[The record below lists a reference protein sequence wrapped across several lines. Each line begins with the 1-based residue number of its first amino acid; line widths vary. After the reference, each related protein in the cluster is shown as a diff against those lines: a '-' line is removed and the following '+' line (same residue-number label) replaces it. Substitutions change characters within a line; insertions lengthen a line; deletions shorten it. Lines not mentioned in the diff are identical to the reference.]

1 MVSRTELATKNV
13 IATLIVSILVF
24 PLQFINRYY
33 MVHYLGVTYL
43 GVTSLYSN
51 ILSVLSLADLGIGT
65 AIVFMMYKPLAKKDK
80 EKITILM
87 RYYRSVYRIIAGIIF
102 ILGIVVVPFL
112 KYFLH
117 DSVSYPHVYI
127 IFFVYLL
134 GTVTSYLFSYNQSLL
149 YADQQN
155 RVYSWIN
162 LIVCYV
168 MMITQIITVK
178 LFKDP
183 ILYACLY
190 VFTGFVTNVFVT
202 LYVNNKYKLNYK
214 KHKSKL
220 SRAELRELFSN
231 VVGNMFLRMSGVIV
245 TGTDSMLLSA
255 FTNVLQVGYYANY
268 LTITNVIQQLM
279 TKVIGASTGSI
290 GNYSVEQSSSEGEK
304 LFYKLQFLNFI
315 ILNFACLGII
325 FLSKDVIA
333 IWLGKKYVLSITDTV
348 LIAFSFYFMNY
359 RMLGW
364 NFVSVYGL
372 AKYMKLFSIN
382 EVVVNICA
390 SFFFLK
396 VLNLGIAG
404 VVLGTICSTILTV
417 GWQDPYI
424 IFHYGF
430 KKNAFLYFKQ
440 YIMCLFTFI
449 LEVLIMFAIEN
460 IINSKITN
468 FYIHFLVCFFEI
480 SIIGM
485 LIIVIIF
492 RNTEGYKFLLKLVSK
507 VTKKLCKIK

>member
-1 MVSRTELATKNV
+1 MASRTNLATKNI

-43 GVTSLYSN
+43 GITSLYNN

-65 AIVFMMYKPLAKKDK
+65 AIVFMMYKPLAERNK

-87 RYYRSVYRIIAGIIF
+87 RYYRTIYRIIALIIF
-102 ILGIVVVPFL
+102 ILGVSVMPFL
-112 KYFLH
+112 KSFLH
-117 DSVSYPHVYI
+117 SSVKYPHVYI
-127 IFFVYLL
+127 IFIVYLM
-134 GTVTSYLFSYNQSLL
+134 GTVSSYLFSYNQSLL

-168 MMITQIITVK
+168 MMISQIITVK
-178 LFKDP
+178 IFREP
-183 ILYACLY
+183 ILYAVLF
-190 VFTGFVTNVFVT
+190 VFTSFVTNLFVSI
-202 LYVNNKYKLNYK
+202 YVKKRYKLNFKKYK
-214 KHKSKL
+214 GKL
-220 SRAELRELFSN
+220 SYPELKELFSN
-231 VVGNMFLRMSGVIV
+231 VIGNMFLRISGVIV
-245 TGTDSMLLSA
+245 TGTDSLLLSA
-255 FTNVLQVGYYANY
+255 FTNVMQVGYYANY

-290 GNYSVEQSSSEGEK
+290 GSYSVEQDSEKAEK

-325 FLSKDVIA
+325 FLSKDVIT
-333 IWLGKKYVLSITDTV
+333 IWLGKRYVLSNLNTI
-348 LIAFSFYFMNY
+348 LIALSFYFMNY

-364 NFVSVYGL
+364 NFVAVYGL
-372 AKYMKLFSIN
+372 AKYMKVFSIN
-382 EVVVNICA
+382 EVIVNFVA
-390 SFFFLK
+390 SFVLLKFLH
-396 VLNLGIAG
+396 LGITG

-430 KKNAFLYFKQ
+430 KTKFYPYFRQYLRCFLAFCSEL
-440 YIMCLFTFI
+440 IVLVI
-449 LEVLIMFAIEN
+449 LEQKIN
-460 IINSKITN
+460 ININN
-468 FYIHFLVCFFEI
+468 VYVHFLLCFFELLTVGM
-480 SIIGM
+480 II
-485 LIIVIIF
+485 IIVLF
-492 RNTEGYKFLLKLVSK
+492 YRTTEFKFFLSLLNRVLKKYKF
-507 VTKKLCKIK
+507 